1 MRVFWILAMIFAFPL
16 GAALPIT
23 TAYAIQTTFSGT
35 YTATIE
41 DGPAT
46 LILSQDGSGNITG
59 SLKTGDASGTVKGHI
74 ESGRVAGTMM
84 HGGNSLPFTITRENG
99 TLRLAIGDQE
109 LVFKASGS
117 VVPKPVPIATKET
130 GRAKNVAKANPSVN
144 ASSVPAGWKAYRN
157 PIGLTFRYPASW
169 NMTDVN
175 GLLLLLPPGAKAA
188 QGATPSEI
196 YAVIGTP
203 APGVRRV
210 DDPRLLQMADSLVAQ
225 MFPYMR
231 RSGDGETTSLGGID
245 GTSGLIVTYDGSN
258 PTTGKPSR
266 LRSYAVVHKELL
278 LQIQALGERDKVASR
293 DSILRQ
299 IYGSITAGP
308 RIHDPQIIGN
318 WAGVESSSERVKTDA
333 ASGRLGSSVSSQS
346 ASKYRLSPDG
356 TLEALTTSRS
366 AISISSSKSIP
377 ESQRVDANLDTGNQY
392 QWKKGRWYAG
402 HGKIVVIMEDGTG
415 MNADYQVVGGT
426 LVVQFAGGASVRF
439 TRF

>member
-1 MRVFWILAMIFAFPL
+1 MRVLGILTTILTVPL

-35 YTATIE
+35 YTATTEEGSAI
-41 DGPAT
+41 
-46 LILSQDGSGNITG
+46 LILSQDGAGNITG
-59 SLKTGDASGTVKGHI
+59 SLKTGEALGTVKGRV
-74 ESGRVAGTMM
+74 ESGKVTGTMM
-84 HGGNSLPFTITRENG
+84 YGSDSLPFTITRENG
-99 TLRLAIGDQE
+99 TLRLTIGDQE
-109 LVFKASGS
+109 LVFKISGS
-117 VVPKPVPIATKET
+117 VAPKPMPVVTKET
-130 GRAKNVAKANPSVN
+130 GRTKIVTKANPSVN
-144 ASSVPAGWKAYRN
+144 ASPVPAGWKAYRN
-157 PIGLTFRYPASW
+157 PVGLTFRYPASW
-169 NMTDVN
+169 NMTDIN
-175 GLLLLLPPGAKAA
+175 GLLLLVPPGAKAA
-188 QGATPSEI
+188 QGATPTEI

-210 DDPRLLQMADSLVAQ
+210 DDPRLLQMADSLIAQ

-231 RSGDGETTSLGGID
+231 RSGDGETTRLGGID

-266 LRSYAVVHKELL
+266 LRSYAVVQKELL
-278 LQIQALGERDKVASR
+278 LQIQALGERDKVAYR
-293 DSILRQ
+293 DSVLRQ

-308 RIHDPQIIGN
+308 SMHDPQIIGN
-318 WAGVESSSERVKTDA
+318 WAGGESSSERVKTDA

-366 AISISSSKSIP
+366 AISISSSKNIP
-377 ESQRVDANLDTGNQY
+377 ESQRVDANLDTGDQY

-415 MNADYQVVGGT
+415 MNADYQVAGGM